1 MSRTTTRTLSGVG
14 DPNAPVGSKEWLE
27 YVVNYAKSTARDVS
41 AKCGD
46 LQKIL
51 RTMQECDAHKAAG
64 FVSFETFLSRR
75 VGISSDQAKAV
86 LDADPKKLV
95 GAVLGN
101 HGGAR
106 QGAGRRKRGVI
117 QPSYNGRLDENQ
129 VDNIK
134 LKGGTQTAY
143 LAARL
148 RRDHPDAVFDE
159 SVRGSVR
166 QAAIAAGIVKVP
178 GVLEQLR
185 KLWAKATD
193 ADRRAFMDEV
203 GHGR

>member
-1 MSRTTTRTLSGVG
+1 MIKCGAMSRTTTRTLSGVG

-51 RTMQECDAHKAAG
+51 KTMQACDAHKAAG
-64 FVSFETFLSRR
+64 FVSFEAFLSRR

-86 LDADPKKLV
+86 LDAKPSVKV
-95 GAVLGN
+95 AAVLRKVGRPKAGEGN
-101 HGGAR
+101 DGISIVSPVGS
-106 QGAGRRKRGVI
+106 G
-117 QPSYNGRLDENQ
+117 P
-129 VDNIK
+129 
-134 LKGGTQTAY
+134 AY
-143 LAARL
+143 WAARL

-159 SVRGSVR
+159 AVRGSVR

-178 GVLEQLR
+178 SVLDQLR
-185 KLWAKATD
+185 KLWAKASE
-193 ADRRAFMDEV
+193 ADRRTFMDEV
-203 GHGR
+203 SDGR

>member
-1 MSRTTTRTLSGVG
+1 MPKTTTRTLSGAG
-14 DPNAPVGSKEWLE
+14 DPTAPVGSKEWLE

-51 RTMQECDAHKAAG
+51 RTMQDCDAHKAAG
-64 FVSFETFLSRR
+64 FVSFEAFVSRR

-86 LDADPKKLV
+86 LDAKPSVKV
-95 GAVLGN
+95 AAVLRQ
-101 HGGAR
+101 HGG
-106 QGAGRRKRGVI
+106 KREKGKQDGDSI
-117 QPSYNGRLDENQ
+117 LNGGKQ
-129 VDNIK
+129 SP
-134 LKGGTQTAY
+134 AY

-148 RRDHPDAVFDE
+148 RRDCPDAVFDE

-178 GVLEQLR
+178 SVLDKLR
-185 KLWAKATD
+185 TLWAKATE
-193 ADRRAFMDEV
+193 ADRRTFMDEV
-203 GHGR
+203 SHGR

>member
-1 MSRTTTRTLSGVG
+1 
-14 DPNAPVGSKEWLE
+14 
-27 YVVNYAKSTARDVS
+27 VS

-64 FVSFETFLSRR
+64 FVSFEAFISRR

-86 LDADPKKLV
+86 LDAKPSVKV
-95 GAVLGN
+95 AAVLRKVGRPKAGEENVGN
-101 HGGAR
+101 A
-106 QGAGRRKRGVI
+106 
-117 QPSYNGRLDENQ
+117 
-129 VDNIK
+129 NISD
-134 LKGGTQTAY
+134 KGTNVTY

-148 RRDHPDAVFDE
+148 RRDHPDADFDE

-178 GVLEQLR
+178 SLLDQLR
-185 KLWAKATD
+185 KLWAKASD
-193 ADRRAFMDEV
+193 ADRRTFMEEIKD
-203 GHGR
+203 GR